1 MSHRAWLIL
10 STAHIYSPAT
20 VYTLQW
26 LCTGRLLCAHA
37 VDESTKAQ
45 RAEWS
50 AHSPTAKKGQAYGVG
65 LPHSYLGPGLP
76 GLCPIVTPYLSPD
89 PCTFL
94 GASSSSSSEPSSWL
108 ASFMAVSRT
117 PARLC
122 WVGSAFSKP

>member
-26 LCTGRLLCAHA
+26 LCTGQLLCAHA

-50 AHSPTAKKGQAYGVG
+50 AHSPTAKKGQPMVWGC
-65 LPHSYLGPGLP
+65 L
-76 GLCPIVTPYLSPD
+76 TPTWAQASQGCVLLSHP
-89 PCTFL
+89 TSAL
-94 GASSSSSSEPSSWL
+94 TL
-108 ASFMAVSRT
+108 APF
-117 PARLC
+117 
-122 WVGSAFSKP
+122 